1 LVCAEEQNLSVFSY
15 VVFGIVGLL
24 LLLFLWAARGS
35 QGRKARPVA
44 GRFPEESRRSHV
56 TYLSQIRQALG
67 KTDAEYLAAVVSKE
81 LQHQVARERRRI
93 ALAYLSE
100 LRGEY
105 RRLVRLAKVIAVLSP
120 EVVAMRELE
129 RLRLTIEFTWR
140 FEWIRLTLLAGWAP
154 MTQLAALSDLLSGLS
169 VRLEAAMKELGERAA
184 FAAEISSFPD
194 RRRINPV

>member
-1 LVCAEEQNLSVFSY
+1 MSAFSY

-35 QGRKARPVA
+35 KGRKARTVA
-44 GRFPEESRRSHV
+44 GSFPEESRRSHV

-67 KTDAEYLAAVVSKE
+67 KTDAEYLAAVASKE

-129 RLRLTIEFTWR
+129 RLRLTIEFAWR

-154 MTQLAALSDLLSGLS
+154 MAQLGALSNLLSGLS

-184 FAAEISSFPD
+184 FAAEMASFPD

>member
-1 LVCAEEQNLSVFSY
+1 LVCAEEENLSVFSY

-35 QGRKARPVA
+35 KGRKARPVA
-44 GRFPEESRRSHV
+44 GSFPEESLRSHV

-129 RLRLTIEFTWR
+129 RLRLTIEFAWR

-154 MTQLAALSDLLSGLS
+154 MTQLGALSDLLSGLS
-169 VRLEAAMKELGERAA
+169 ARLEAAMKQLGERAA
-184 FAAEISSFPD
+184 FAAEMASFPD